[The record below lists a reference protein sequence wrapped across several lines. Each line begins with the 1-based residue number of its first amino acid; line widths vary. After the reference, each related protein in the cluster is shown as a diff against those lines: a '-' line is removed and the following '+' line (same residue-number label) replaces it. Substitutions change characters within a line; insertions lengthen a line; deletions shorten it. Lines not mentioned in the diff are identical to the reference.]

1 MGVDVDKLIGWLDKA
16 DKIARTPLL
25 RMTIIPLL
33 ADLIPKDELT
43 PEQLE
48 QVRAHFADL
57 DARLDRAKER
67 ATRGAPQG

>member
-1 MGVDVDKLIGWLDKA
+1 MGINVDQLIGWLDKA

-48 QVRAHFADL
+48 QVRTHFTDL
-57 DARLDRAKER
+57 DARLERAKER
-67 ATRGAPQG
+67 AKRPVQ